1 MDDAEKASFTL
12 EAAKEMVE
20 DQIQIDKDHGR
31 KPLEYDPELFY
42 DTMRVYPA
50 GCRGRGLTYILPG
63 IPGCSIAACY
73 PPHRTVIY
81 SHTER

>member
-1 MDDAEKASFTL
+1 MDDMMMELIAKIYGYMDDAEKASFTL

-50 GCRGRGLTYILPG
+50 RCRGRGLTYILPG
-63 IPGCSIAACY
+63 IPG
-73 PPHRTVIY
+73 R
-81 SHTER
+81 

>member
-1 MDDAEKASFTL
+1 MDDMMMELIAKIYGYMDDAEKASFTL

-20 DQIQIDKDHGR
+20 DQIQIDKDYGR

-63 IPGCSIAACY
+63 IPG
-73 PPHRTVIY
+73 R
-81 SHTER
+81 